1 MTDKGLTRYKEYVD
15 SNVEWLGEIPA
26 HWTVT
31 RNKDIFEERGSL
43 MCQHFSG
50 HKITQLFAEFRIL
63 LETNSHWQNGFSLG
77 YKTPQY
83 IQI

>member
-1 MTDKGLTRYKEYVD
+1 MIYVKPLTTEETITLNEMHKNHPLHMSRKR
-15 SNVEWLGEIPA
+15 A
-26 HWTVT
+26 HS
-31 RNKDIFEERGSL
+31 IL

-50 HKITQLFAEFRIL
+50 HKFTQLFAEFRIL
-63 LETNSHWQNGFSLG
+63 LVTNSHWQNGFSLG